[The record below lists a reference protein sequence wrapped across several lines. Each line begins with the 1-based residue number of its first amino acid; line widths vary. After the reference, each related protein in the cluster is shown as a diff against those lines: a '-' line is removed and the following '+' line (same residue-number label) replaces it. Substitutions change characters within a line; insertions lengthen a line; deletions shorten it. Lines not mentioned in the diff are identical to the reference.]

1 MSFKQKLMIVGIAG
15 LVVLLLD
22 QGTKIWARGALL
34 TQTQRRALFDENPE
48 MYRGGEILKTPKGK
62 RYRVHPQD
70 PTRGKRNVK
79 PVKRDGRKTFV
90 KAMGDRPG
98 ARMWFILSFN
108 PGAAFGLFND
118 TAGSRVF
125 LSIIG
130 LLALALI
137 FYLLRRPE
145 SDSKLFVWALAMVA
159 GGAVG
164 NLIDRIFYGVVT
176 DFIWVWLTPGWR
188 LVWPWPAFN
197 IADIALVVGVGLMV
211 PAMLF
216 AKSEQ
221 DEEATKAEA
230 AAKNDDGKPE
240 TDGADSKRAAPKS
253 GAKSS
258 AKSGKKP
265 KRRSRKGSSKRK

>member
-1 MSFKQKLMIVGIAG
+1 VTFKQKLMIVCIAG
-15 LVVLLLD
+15 LVVIVLD
-22 QGTKIWARGALL
+22 QSTKIWARSALL
-34 TQTQRRALFDENPE
+34 SMTQRRALFDETVE
-48 MYRGGEILKTPKGK
+48 LYSKGEIQKTPAGK
-62 RYRVHPQD
+62 RFRVHPHD
-70 PTRGKRNVK
+70 PTRGKRKIK
-79 PVKRDGRKTFV
+79 PVKRDGKQTFV
-90 KAMGDRPG
+90 KAIGNRPG
-98 ARMWFILSFN
+98 TRMWFVLSFN

-145 SDSKLFVWALAMVA
+145 SDSKLFVWALALVA

-164 NLIDRIFYGVVT
+164 NLIDRIVTGVVT

-216 AKSEQ
+216 AKSE
-221 DEEATKAEA
+221 E
-230 AAKNDDGKPE
+230 
-240 TDGADSKRAAPKS
+240 
-253 GAKSS
+253 
-258 AKSGKKP
+258 
-265 KRRSRKGSSKRK
+265 KG

>member
-1 MSFKQKLMIVGIAG
+1 LSFKDKLVIVCAAG

-22 QGTKIWARGALL
+22 QATKIWARSALL
-34 TQTQRRALFDENPE
+34 TQTQRRSLFEENPE
-48 MYRGGEILKTPKGK
+48 LYRQGELRKTPSGK
-62 RYRVHPQD
+62 RYRLHPYD
-70 PTRGKRNVK
+70 PTHGKRKVVS
-79 PVKRDGRKTFV
+79 VKRDGKRTYIKGV
-90 KAMGDRPG
+90 GDRPG
-98 ARMWFILSFN
+98 ARMWFVLSFN

-130 LLALALI
+130 LLALGLI

-145 SDSKLFVWALAMVA
+145 SDSKVFVWALAMVA

-164 NLIDRIFYGVVT
+164 NLIDRIVYGVVT

-216 AKSEQ
+216 AKSEHPE
-221 DEEATKAEA
+221 DGDGDKAVTDGDD
-230 AAKNDDGKPE
+230 AAKPVAAKPQ
-240 TDGADSKRAAPKS
+240 
-253 GAKSS
+253 GAKGKGKSKAKANRKKSSRRS
-258 AKSGKKP
+258 AK
-265 KRRSRKGSSKRK
+265 RK

>member
-1 MSFKQKLMIVGIAG
+1 MTLKQKLIIVGVAG
-15 LVVLLLD
+15 LTVLLLD
-22 QGTKIWARGALL
+22 QATKIWARSALL

-48 MYRGGEILKTPKGK
+48 QYRGGEILKTPSGK
-62 RYRVHPQD
+62 RYRVHPYD
-70 PTRGKRNVK
+70 PTRGTRKVV
-79 PVKRDGRKTFV
+79 PVKRDGKMTYV
-90 KAMGDRPG
+90 KGVWDRPG

-164 NLIDRIFYGVVT
+164 NLIDRIVYGVVT

-216 AKSEQ
+216 AKSDESEEGDQ
-221 DEEATKAEA
+221 DQA
-230 AAKNDDGKPE
+230 AADGDDADADNKPAGNKPAGNKPAGNKGK
-240 TDGADSKRAAPKS
+240 S
-253 GAKSS
+253 KSS
-258 AKSGKKP
+258 RKKS
-265 KRRSRKGSSKRK
+265 SRHSSKRK

>member
-1 MSFKQKLMIVGIAG
+1 MIFKQKLMIVGIAG
-15 LVVLLLD
+15 LVVLLAD
-22 QGTKIWARGALL
+22 QATKIWARSALL
-34 TQTQRRALFDENPE
+34 TQTQRRALFDENPDL
-48 MYRGGEILKTPKGK
+48 YRQGEIRKTPAGR
-62 RYRVHPQD
+62 RYRVHPYD
-70 PTRGKRNVK
+70 PTRGEQKIEPLR
-79 PVKRDGRKTFV
+79 RDGKKTFV
-90 KAMGDRPG
+90 KALGDRPG
-98 ARMWFILSFN
+98 TRLWFILSFN

-125 LSIIG
+125 LSVIG

-164 NLIDRIFYGVVT
+164 NLIDRIVYGVVT
-176 DFIWVWLTPGWR
+176 DFLWVWLIPGWR

-216 AKSEQ
+216 ARSAERK
-221 DEEATKAEA
+221 DEAGDATAAETGDSKDTSAQGDLPA
-230 AAKNDDGKPE
+230 AGKP
-240 TDGADSKRAAPKS
+240 GAAN
-253 GAKSS
+253 
-258 AKSGKKP
+258 
-265 KRRSRKGSSKRK
+265 SRKGRQSRRRSPKKKS

>member
-1 MSFKQKLMIVGIAG
+1 VSFKQKLMIVGIAG

-22 QGTKIWARGALL
+22 QGSKIWARSALL
-34 TQTQRRALFDENPE
+34 TQTQRRAQFDENPE

-70 PTRGKRNVK
+70 PTRGKRKVK
-79 PVKRDGRKTFV
+79 PVKRDGKKTFV
-90 KAMGDRPG
+90 KAVGERPG

-125 LSIIG
+125 LSVIG

-197 IADIALVVGVGLMV
+197 IADMALVVGVGLMV

-216 AKSEQ
+216 AKSEEG
-221 DEEATKAEA
+221 DE
-230 AAKNDDGKPE
+230 
-240 TDGADSKRAAPKS
+240 
-253 GAKSS
+253 GAKSKTS
-258 AKSGKKP
+258 AKDDDSKPDADAPDSPKAPQKSAGKS
-265 KRRSRKGSSKRK
+265 KRRSRKKSSKRK